1 MTRII
6 IADDHAIVRQGL
18 HALLSTE
25 PGWDVVG
32 EAEDGLIAVDMVERL
47 TPDVLV
53 LDVMMPTLN
62 GLEVAQRVKQRVPAT
77 HIVVLSMYSDEPYVV
92 ESLRNGADA
101 YVLKAVSTRD
111 LVHAINEVMAGRRY
125 LSPPLSERAIEIFLE
140 RTRSRP
146 LPRDRYQAL
155 TRREREVLQM
165 LAQSKTNP
173 EIAARLTIST
183 RTVETHRTNL
193 MRKLG
198 LQTQTDLIKYALQR
212 GLVPDNG
219 DPVSG

>member
-18 HALLSTE
+18 HALLSAE

-32 EAEDGLIAVDMVERL
+32 EAEDGLIAVDMIERL

-53 LDVMMPTLN
+53 LDVMMPNLN

-125 LSPPLSERAIEIFLE
+125 LSPPLSERAIEAFLE

-212 GLVPDNG
+212 GLVPGND

>member
-32 EAEDGLIAVDMVERL
+32 EAEDGLIAVDMIERL

-53 LDVMMPTLN
+53 LDVMMPNLN

-212 GLVPDNG
+212 GLVPGND